1 MEEYIYKELLEKIS
15 FLNENHINENIV
27 LKLKKILEENK
38 FYNIKISS
46 RIKDVKS
53 ATLKYN
59 EKNYSNIDE
68 IQDLIGIMIICRNK
82 KQVYK
87 ISECLKEN
95 LNVIKVSDYIKKPKM
110 GYKSLH
116 LNITDAPNIIYEI
129 QLKTKPM
136 MIAQDIIHD
145 KIYKN
150 KTMPMVLK
158 KILSIIVFNTVKLYE
173 EILNW
178 INN

>member
-53 ATLKYN
+53 AILKYN
-59 EKNYSNIDE
+59 EKNYSNIYE
-68 IQDLIGIMIICRNK
+68 IHYLIGIMIVCRNK

-87 ISECLKEN
+87 IIE
-95 LNVIKVSDYIKKPKM
+95 
-110 GYKSLH
+110 
-116 LNITDAPNIIYEI
+116 
-129 QLKTKPM
+129 
-136 MIAQDIIHD
+136 
-145 KIYKN
+145 
-150 KTMPMVLK
+150 
-158 KILSIIVFNTVKLYE
+158 
-173 EILNW
+173 
-178 INN
+178 

>member
-15 FLNENHINENIV
+15 FLNENHINEIIV

-46 RIKDVKS
+46 RIKDLES
-53 ATLKYN
+53 AVLKYK
-59 EKNYSNIDE
+59 EKDYSNIDE
-68 IQDLIGIMIICRNK
+68 IQDLIGIMIVCRSK

-95 LNVIKVSDYIKKPKM
+95 LNIIKVSDYIKKPKM

-158 KILSIIVFNTVKLYE
+158 KILSVIAFNTVKLYE
-173 EILNW
+173 EIINW
-178 INN
+178 INT

>member
-1 MEEYIYKELLEKIS
+1 M
-15 FLNENHINENIV
+15 IV
-27 LKLKKILEENK
+27 
-38 FYNIKISS
+38 
-46 RIKDVKS
+46 
-53 ATLKYN
+53 
-59 EKNYSNIDE
+59 
-68 IQDLIGIMIICRNK
+68 CRNK

-158 KILSIIVFNTVKLYE
+158 KILSVIVFNTVKLYE